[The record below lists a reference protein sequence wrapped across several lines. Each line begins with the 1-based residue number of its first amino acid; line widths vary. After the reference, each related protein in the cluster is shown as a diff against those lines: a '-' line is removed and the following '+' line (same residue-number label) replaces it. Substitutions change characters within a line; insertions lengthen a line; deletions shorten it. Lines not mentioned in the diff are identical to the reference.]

1 MRRLPPSVM
10 ALSFRKRAPGS
21 VGLDIDGS
29 FLAAAQVDGRSIGRV
44 ASADLD
50 HGIASDGEVKDAS
63 ALSSALKELFGRHDL
78 PRNVR
83 LGVAN
88 QQIVVRHLDMPLI
101 KDEAEREAAVRFQA
115 AETIAMPL
123 EEAVLDFQTVGAS
136 EGPDGV
142 TRERLLVVAARES
155 MISEFVAAVKA
166 AGLKPESID
175 LNAFALVRVLGQGG
189 GIEDAGRPARV
200 ICHLGGVA
208 NLAIAVGSTCVFT
221 RPLRTVWSTEDE
233 DAAASLAEE
242 IRLSID
248 FHMAQPDARR
258 VQQVVLSG
266 PGAADGRLAT
276 ELECLSALEV
286 TVGEPLGELGEHTV
300 PSHDDPYRYTVA
312 AGLAIGATA

>member
-1 MRRLPPSVM
+1 M
-10 ALSFRKRAPGS
+10 AFSFRKRATAS

-29 FLAAAQVDGRSIGRV
+29 FLAAALVDGGSIGRV

-50 HGIASDGEVKDAS
+50 AGVASDGEVKDPS
-63 ALSSALKELFGRHDL
+63 ALSSALKELFRRHDL
-78 PRNVR
+78 PRNVH

-155 MISEFVAAVKA
+155 MISQLIAAVKG
-166 AGLKPESID
+166 AGLKPQGID
-175 LNAFALVRVLGQGG
+175 LNAFALVRMLGG
-189 GIEDAGRPARV
+189 GAGSEDTGGPARV
-200 ICHLGGVA
+200 ICHLGGVT
-208 NLAIAVGSTCVFT
+208 NLAIAAGSMCVFT
-221 RPLRTVWSTEDE
+221 RPLRTVWSAQDE

-248 FHMAQPDARR
+248 FHMAQPDARPVR
-258 VQQVVLSG
+258 QVVLSG

-276 ELECLSALEV
+276 ELGSVSGLEV
-286 TVGEPLGELGEHTV
+286 AVGDPLGELGAHTV

-312 AGLAIGATA
+312 AGLALGATA